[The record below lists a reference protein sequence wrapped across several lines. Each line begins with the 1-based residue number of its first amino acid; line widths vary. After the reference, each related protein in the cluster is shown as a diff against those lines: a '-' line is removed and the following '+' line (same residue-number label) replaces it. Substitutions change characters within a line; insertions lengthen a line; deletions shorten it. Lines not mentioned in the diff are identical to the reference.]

1 MVMCCV
7 LLQRGDTPLHL
18 ASREGHAEVADVL
31 LRSGAKV
38 NAINHV
44 SWHIIG
50 KFSFTKHRI
59 VRLQ

>member
-1 MVMCCV
+1 MCCV
-7 LLQRGDTPLHL
+7 LLQTKSTPLHL

-38 NAINHV
+38 NAINDV

-50 KFSFTKHRI
+50 KFSFTKCS
-59 VRLQ
+59 